1 MTLENAL
8 ALRAQLQEG
17 SLYESFN
24 PTHTIY
30 IFRWDLEPRF
40 RMALIGLSNEG
51 RTPQELRYLA
61 EWVENVG
68 FDDYE
73 ISSTTHAD
81 KDDWMLVEVISKA
94 YIQDYTMVQRLATWA
109 GLLDRYNQNPLHQAW
124 PPVPQPN
131 QLEVFFKAT

>member
-8 ALRAQLQEG
+8 KLRAQIQEG
-17 SLYESFN
+17 SLYESFD

-40 RMALIGLSNEG
+40 KMALISSSREG
-51 RTPQELRYLA
+51 RTPQELRYLE

-68 FDDYE
+68 FDDHE
-73 ISSTTHAD
+73 LSSTIHAD
-81 KDDWMLVEVISKA
+81 KDDWMLVESIAKIYA
-94 YIQDYTMVQRLATWA
+94 QDYTMVQRLATWA
-109 GLLDRYNQNPLHQAW
+109 GLLDRYNQNPMHQAW
-124 PPVPQPN
+124 PPAPQPN

>member
-8 ALRAQLQEG
+8 RLRAQLREDG
-17 SLYESFN
+17 LYESFD

-40 RMALIGLSNEG
+40 RMALIGLSKEG
-51 RTPQELRYLA
+51 RTLQELRSLE

-73 ISSTTHAD
+73 IASTTHAN
-81 KDDWMLVEVISKA
+81 KDDWMLVETISKTYA
-94 YIQDYTMVQRLATWA
+94 QDYTMVQRLVTWA
-109 GLLDRYNQNPLHQAW
+109 GLLERYNQNPLHMAW
-124 PPVPQPN
+124 PPAPQPN
-131 QLEVFFKAT
+131 QLKVFFQAT